1 VTQPAR
7 GLPSATLLIEARAAL
22 APRADPAAGGFTG
35 ASSIAALLFL
45 LDRAR
50 DGDDEAARLALA
62 VLRPLS
68 WGVLAAH
75 PPDPPSRLSRRRS
88 EFAAAHLAGPLRGP
102 GASESRSARR
112 LVRGSNALTSACAAA
127 AEAAVH
133 VEAVDVRRDDGL
145 EKTARAA
152 LDAALA
158 TFGWN
163 AEAPLAPPSSMEDQG
178 TDADGLMIA
187 ALARASLTFDAPGYR
202 EAASRAGERALDHR
216 SVAKGGTLLHLAGEP
231 PRVAGLGDYALLV
244 RGLLELLPATGE
256 KGWLHEAVRLQ
267 GEQEQRLGDVRE
279 GGYFESPEGAG
290 RSARKSGS
298 DGSFL
303 SGNGISTLNLI
314 DLFRLTGERSYRDR
328 AEGVLRAFAPEIA
341 REPLAHLTL
350 LRAAQRF
357 QRTPSAA

>member
-1 VTQPAR
+1 VTPPAS
-7 GLPSATLLIEARAAL
+7 GLPSAPLLAEARAAL
-22 APRADPAAGGFTG
+22 APRADPATGRFVG

-45 LDRAR
+45 LERAR

-75 PPDPPSRLSRRRS
+75 PPDRPSRLPRRRS

-112 LVRGSNALTSACAAA
+112 LVWGANALTSACAAA

-133 VEAVDVRRDDGL
+133 VEAVEVKRDEGL

-152 LDAALA
+152 VDAALA
-158 TFGWN
+158 AFDWN
-163 AEAPLAPPSSMEDQG
+163 DEGGDEGRQG
-178 TDADGLMIA
+178 TDAHGLMIA
-187 ALARASLTFDAPGYR
+187 TLARAALTFDAPGYR
-202 EAASRAGERALDHR
+202 EAASRAGERALDDR
-216 SVAKGGTLLHLAGEP
+216 VDAKWGTLLHLGGEANQA
-231 PRVAGLGDYALLV
+231 AGLGDYALLV

-267 GEQEQRLGDVRE
+267 GEQEERLWDVRE

-290 RSARKSGS
+290 RVARKDGS

-303 SGNGISTLNLI
+303 SGNGIAALNLI
-314 DLFRLTGERSYRDR
+314 DLSRLSGERSYRDR

-341 REPLAHLTL
+341 QAPLAHLTL

-357 QRTPSAA
+357 ERTSAAV

>member
-1 VTQPAR
+1 VTPPAS
-7 GLPSATLLIEARAAL
+7 GMPSASLPAEARAAL
-22 APRADPAAGGFTG
+22 AARADPTTGRFAG

-50 DGDDEAARLALA
+50 DGDEEALRLAL
-62 VLRPLS
+62 
-68 WGVLAAH
+68 
-75 PPDPPSRLSRRRS
+75 
-88 EFAAAHLAGPLRGP
+88 
-102 GASESRSARR
+102 GAMGR
-112 LVRGSNALTSACAAA
+112 TSAASLPSGCAAA

-133 VEAVDVRRDDGL
+133 VEAVEVKCDDGL

-152 LDAALA
+152 VDAALSA
-158 TFGWN
+158 FGWN
-163 AEAPLAPPSSMEDQG
+163 AEEPAPSSSMEVEG
-178 TDADGLMIA
+178 TDAHGLMIA
-187 ALARASLTFDAPGYR
+187 TLARASLTFDAPGYR

-216 SVAKGGTLLHLAGEP
+216 VDAEWGTLLHLGGEAKQA
-231 PRVAGLGDYALLV
+231 AGLGDYALLV

-267 GEQEQRLGDVRE
+267 GEQEERLWDVRD

-290 RSARKSGS
+290 RTARKDGS

-314 DLFRLTGERSYRDR
+314 DLSRLTGERSYRDR

-341 REPLAHLTL
+341 QAPLAHLTL

-357 QRTPSAA
+357 ERTSSAA